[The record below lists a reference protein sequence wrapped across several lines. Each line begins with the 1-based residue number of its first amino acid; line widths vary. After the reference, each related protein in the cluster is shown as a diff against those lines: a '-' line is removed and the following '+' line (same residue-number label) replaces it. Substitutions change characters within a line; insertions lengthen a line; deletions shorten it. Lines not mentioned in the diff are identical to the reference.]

1 MCASSSLLDQLY
13 AASAVESAAVALAQ
27 APEFVR
33 ALRDIRERDFCN
45 PWLGAGVSR
54 NAERAAWDEEHAR
67 SEHVV
72 LREGRVVRLTRGG
85 SLRVDDTRWE
95 YQPWQIRNYP
105 GDQFARDPM
114 LERLTGDQHA
124 EELFRLG
131 GWGLEDGCTVTI
143 DREHGIGVDYSTRR
157 KIDAAAGAAMTTC
170 HGGGQSST
178 SRVTRGAK

>member
-1 MCASSSLLDQLY
+1 MPDSPGLLDQIY

-33 ALRDIRERDFCN
+33 ALRDIPERDFCN

-54 NAERAAWDEEHAR
+54 DAWDAEHAR
-67 SEHVV
+67 SERVV
-72 LREGRVVRLTRGG
+72 LREGQVVRLTRGG
-85 SLRVDDTRWE
+85 SLRIGDTRWE

-105 GDQFARDPM
+105 GDQFARNPM

-131 GWGLEDGCTVTI
+131 GWELEDGCTVTI
-143 DREHGIGVDYSTRR
+143 DREHGISVDYSTRR
-157 KIDAAAGAAMTTC
+157 RIGAAEER
-170 HGGGQSST
+170 Q
-178 SRVTRGAK
+178 